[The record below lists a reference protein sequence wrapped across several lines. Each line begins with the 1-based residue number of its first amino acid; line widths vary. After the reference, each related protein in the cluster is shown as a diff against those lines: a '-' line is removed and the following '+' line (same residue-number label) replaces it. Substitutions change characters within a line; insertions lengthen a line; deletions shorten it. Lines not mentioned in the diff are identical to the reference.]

1 MRLTDRTAVV
11 TGGGSGIGAAIA
23 LAFAAEGCRVMTGG
37 RSFEK
42 LAAVAAQHAKCRP
55 DLPPLIIESL
65 DVARHDDVERFFQR
79 AERELSRIDILV
91 NSAGI
96 NIPRRG
102 LADLSIDDWNSVMDV
117 NVTGTFH
124 CIQEVLPGMRK
135 RGDGLIL
142 NISSIAGLRASL
154 LGGAAY
160 TASKFAMSGFGL
172 LVGLEEKSHGI
183 RVTNIYPGEVE
194 TPILD
199 QRPVPVTAE
208 HRARILQP
216 DDVAAAALMVACLP
230 PRAHV
235 PELTIKP
242 TSQAF
247 A

>member
-1 MRLTDRTAVV
+1 MRLANRTAVI

-23 LAFAAEGCRVMTGG
+23 HAFSAEGARVLIAGRGEARLKEAAAKGSGPHPISFQISDVASRSDIEQLFAAADRLLGRV
-37 RSFEK
+37 
-42 LAAVAAQHAKCRP
+42 
-55 DLPPLIIESL
+55 
-65 DVARHDDVERFFQR
+65 
-79 AERELSRIDILV
+79 DILV

-96 NIPRRG
+96 NVPRR
-102 LADLSIDDWNSVMDV
+102 ALSEISPEDWQQILDV
-117 NVTGTFH
+117 NATGTFL
-124 CIQEVLPGMRK
+124 CVRAVLPQMRA
-135 RGDGLIL
+135 RRDGLIV
-142 NISSIAGLRASL
+142 NISSVAGIRASL

-160 TASKFAMSGFGL
+160 TASKFAASGFGL
-172 LVGLEEKSHGI
+172 VAGLEEKDHGV

-216 DDVAAAALMVACLP
+216 EDVAAAVLMVALLP

-242 TSQAF
+242 TTQAF